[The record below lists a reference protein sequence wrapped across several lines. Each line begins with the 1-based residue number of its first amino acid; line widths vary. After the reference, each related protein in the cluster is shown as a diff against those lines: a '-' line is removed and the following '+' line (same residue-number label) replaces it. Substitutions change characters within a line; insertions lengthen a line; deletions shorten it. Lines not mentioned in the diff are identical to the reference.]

1 MTGPRRRA
9 RFLPLA
15 LLVLLAC
22 LVGLGEPAAAPAQEA
37 ETKEP
42 GAPYVP
48 TAMNPVEEMLQ
59 LADVTASDTVYD
71 LGSGDG
77 RLPIAAA
84 RLYGAHAVGVELQPD
99 LVERARWN
107 ARTAGVDGRVRIV
120 QGDLFETDLRPATV
134 VTLYLF
140 PEMNRKLRSKLLT
153 QLEPGNRVVAHDF
166 DMGEWKAD
174 STARV
179 PGTEGGPGGQ
189 GDVPPTDEAEQ
200 NAVVDSVTAVLDRSL
215 EEFDVPPT
223 DPIPG
228 PATLYRWVIPADVGG
243 RWRVRLPDGRTGRL
257 RLDQRYQEVRV
268 VSTGGAIAGADV
280 RVRGRDVELGL
291 DTTDGDTLRLTG
303 TARDDRMEGA
313 GPATG
318 GWSAERVE
326 DTDPSITGWTERG
339 EAAGAVP

>member
-1 MTGPRRRA
+1 MPSSPLRA
-9 RFLPLA
+9 RFLPLLS
-15 LLVLLAC
+15 LLLC
-22 LVGLGEPAAAPAQEA
+22 LVGLGRPATAPAQEA

-59 LADVTASDTVYD
+59 LADVTVEDTVYD
-71 LGSGDG
+71 LGAGDG
-77 RLPIAAA
+77 RLPITAA

-107 ARTAGVDGRVRIV
+107 AREAGVDGLVRIV

-140 PEMNRKLRSKLLT
+140 PEMNRTLRSKLLD
-153 QLEPGNRVVAHDF
+153 QLEPGDRVVAHDF
-166 DMGEWKAD
+166 DMGEWEPD
-174 STARV
+174 STVQV
-179 PGTEGGPGGQ
+179 PGTEGGPGEQ
-189 GDVPPTDEAEQ
+189 GDVPPTGEDEQ
-200 NAVVDSVTAVLDRSL
+200 NAVVDSVKAVLDRSL

-243 RWRVRLPDGRTGRL
+243 TWRVRLPDGRTGRL

-268 VSTGGAIAGADV
+268 VSTGGAIAGAGV
-280 RVRGRDVELGL
+280 RVHGPDVELTL
-291 DTTDGDTLRLTG
+291 ETAAGDSLRLPG
-303 TARDDRMEGA
+303 TARDGRMEGT
-313 GPATG
+313 GTATG
-318 GWSAERVE
+318 GWSAELVE

-339 EAAGAVP
+339 EAAGPVP